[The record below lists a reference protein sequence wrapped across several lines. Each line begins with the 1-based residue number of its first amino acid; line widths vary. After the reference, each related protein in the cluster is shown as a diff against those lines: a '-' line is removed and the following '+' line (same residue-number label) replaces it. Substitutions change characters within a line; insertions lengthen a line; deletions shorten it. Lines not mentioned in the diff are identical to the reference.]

1 MQEEF
6 EDNTGVIKIRKAKMD
21 RQHYGQQ
28 LKDKITNNDL
38 QNATQKTK
46 DRATRTPLKFGCE
59 LMYSGSVNFSCS
71 LKQHSSCYS
80 RYNICRFLPVLKNEN
95 KWTDVMQKF
104 VTFYFFI
111 KSMVFLFAIMCG
123 VFDFLFENI

>member
-6 EDNTGVIKIRKAKMD
+6 ENNTGVIKIRKAKMD

-38 QNATQKTK
+38 QNAAQKTK
-46 DRATRTPLKFGCE
+46 NRTTRTPLKFGCE

-71 LKQHSSCYS
+71 LKQHSSCYC
-80 RYNICRFLPVLKNEN
+80 RYNICRFLSVLKNEN